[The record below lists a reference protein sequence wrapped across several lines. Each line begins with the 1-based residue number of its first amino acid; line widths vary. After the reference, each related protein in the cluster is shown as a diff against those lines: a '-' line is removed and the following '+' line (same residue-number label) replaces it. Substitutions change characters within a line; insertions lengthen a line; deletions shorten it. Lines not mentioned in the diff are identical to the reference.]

1 MSYKILILFIFSSLI
16 VGCDSNSADP
26 LMSEDDV
33 VLVEVDG
40 RPVTLPMLEFLME
53 TRGVTEQDTDQMRE
67 LLDELIRLRA
77 MANAA
82 EREGVSDRPKV
93 RAERMIK
100 DIEVQYVRYLEHF
113 QTENPVGD
121 AEIQQVYRQQ
131 VERAGG
137 LQYRLETIQFDSQA
151 GALAALTAIE
161 DGASDFEQ
169 QLALANETGRTVGRP
184 NWIDRSQVPD
194 DVSQALATA
203 SEGDT
208 LSALLPYQDQ
218 WLIARVLDTQELELP
233 TLDEVSEGIRRTL
246 TREQNQLLIDDVFE
260 TANIVPML
268 PLEEEGSAEE
278 PEPSG

>member
-1 MSYKILILFIFSSLI
+1 MKYKFLILLVFFSLL
-16 VGCDSNSADP
+16 VGCDTNSGDP
-26 LMSEDDV
+26 LMSEEDV

-53 TRGVTEQDTDQMRE
+53 ARGVTEQDTDQMRE

-82 EREGVSDRPKV
+82 EREGISDRPKI

-113 QTENPVGD
+113 QSENPIGD

-131 VERAGG
+131 VERAGD
-137 LQYRLETIQFDSQA
+137 LQYRLETIEFDQQA
-151 GALAALTAIE
+151 DALSALTAIE
-161 DGASDFEQ
+161 DGESDFEQ
-169 QLALANETGRTVGRP
+169 QLALANQAGRTVGRP

-194 DVSQALATA
+194 DVAQALAG
-203 SEGDT
+203 SVQGDT
-208 LSALLPYQDQ
+208 LSTLMPYQDQ
-218 WLIARVLDTQELELP
+218 WLIARVLETQDLQLP
-233 TLDEVSEGIRRTL
+233 TLGEVSEGIRRTL
-246 TREQNQLLIDDVFE
+246 AREQNQLLIDDTFE
-260 TANIVPML
+260 SANIVPML

>member
-1 MSYKILILFIFSSLI
+1 MRYKLLILLFLSGFLA
-16 VGCDSNSADP
+16 GCNSNVADP
-26 LMSEDDV
+26 LMSEEDV

-53 TRGVTEQDTDQMRE
+53 ARGVTEQDTDQMRE

-82 EREGVSDRPKV
+82 EFEGISARPKV

-113 QTENPVGD
+113 QSENPIGD

-131 VERAGG
+131 VERAGD
-137 LQYRLETIQFDSQA
+137 LQYRLETIQFERQVD
-151 GALAALTAIE
+151 ALSALTAIE
-161 DGASDFEQ
+161 DGESDFEQ
-169 QLALANETGRTVGRP
+169 QLVLANEAGRAVGRP

-194 DVSQALATA
+194 DVSQALAGV

-218 WLIARVLDTQELELP
+218 WLIARVLETQALELP
-233 TLDEVSEGIRRTL
+233 TLDQVSEGIRRTL
-246 TREQNQLLIDDVFE
+246 AREQNQLLIDDVFE
-260 TANIVPML
+260 AANIVPML
-268 PLEEEGSAEE
+268 PLEENGPAEE
-278 PEPSG
+278 SEPSG